1 MMDGSWKVFD
11 GALVLD
17 MAYPATIVENN
28 GNLDITVNYGQMG
41 EKVYTMTAEQ
51 FAALTG
57 AEVVAAPAGQDVRL
71 ELETS
76 VEGKPFVLE
85 LKADGTLR
93 SGWTNYEQTM
103 MDGSWK
109 VVDGA
114 LVLEMAYGSTIAAN
128 TDGSLTITVNYGQ
141 MGEKVYTMS
150 AEQFAALTGVEVPA
164 PAGQDVTLELE
175 TSVEGKPFILELKA
189 DGTLRSGWT
198 NYEQT
203 MMDGSW
209 KVVDGALVL
218 DMAYPATIVENN
230 GALDITVN
238 YGQMGEKVY
247 TMSAEQFAALTGAEA
262 AAPAGQDVTLELETS
277 VEGKPF
283 VLELKADGTL
293 RSGWTNYE
301 QTMMDGSWKVVDGA
315 LVLEMAYP
323 TTIVENDGALD
334 ITVNY
339 SQMGEKVYTM
349 TAEQFA
355 LLAK

>member
-1 MMDGSWKVFD
+1 VAPWGLYVPSGDTEE
-11 GALVLD
+11 
-17 MAYPATIVENN
+17 PAPTE
-28 GNLDITVNYGQMG
+28 
-41 EKVYTMTAEQ
+41 AP
-51 FAALTG
+51 AAQ
-57 AEVVAAPAGQDVRL
+57 EVAAPAPAGQDVKL

-76 VEGKPFVLE
+76 VEGKPFVLD

-93 SGWTNYEQTM
+93 T
-103 MDGSWK
+103 
-109 VVDGA
+109 
-114 LVLEMAYGSTIAAN
+114 
-128 TDGSLTITVNYGQ
+128 
-141 MGEKVYTMS
+141 
-150 AEQFAALTGVEVPA
+150 
-164 PAGQDVTLELE
+164 
-175 TSVEGKPFILELKA
+175 
-189 DGTLRSGWT
+189 GWT